1 MEYKIDD
8 KVKSSGLLERSEKK
22 KNRRRRTRKRK
33 VILYN
38 NIYGENFLQKN
49 NTFE

>member
-22 KNRRRRTRKRK
+22 KK
-33 VILYN
+33 IE
-38 NIYGENFLQKN
+38 GEEQEK
-49 NTFE
+49 EK